1 MGRLFWKIFIGFW
14 LALVV
19 AAVGTGTVVQIRHE
33 SAGGELAMGPRAGF
47 GMEMAA
53 SMLREDG
60 AEALRS
66 WMQHRRRPM
75 PIFAVDDTGRDI
87 LGRPV
92 PPGALSRARDIARRG
107 EVPGVRLVATPEG
120 ERYLL
125 FAPLPPGMHRPPFPL
140 LAPWQLILIGLATS
154 LAFSALLAWYLARP
168 IRSLRWAFDAAAAGR
183 LDTRV
188 TPRIGSRRDEI
199 ADLGRDFDRM
209 AQQLQGVISSQR
221 RLLHDVSHEL
231 RSPLARLQAAIG
243 LARQDP
249 AKLDASLE
257 RIEREAVRLDEM
269 VGEILTLARL
279 ETGAAAPAKEPV
291 DFAHLVASI
300 AEDARFEAEARG
312 RGVALDIRND
322 GADDPQVLGNP
333 ALLHRAVENVVR
345 NALRY
350 TPEATA
356 VQIELRVSER
366 HALLSVTDHGPGIPA
381 GELRKVFEPFFR
393 GSSAG
398 AGADAA
404 GFGLGLAIAQR
415 AVEAHGGTIRAAN
428 VPHGGLQVE
437 IKLPLA

>member
-1 MGRLFWKIFIGFW
+1 VGRLFWKIFIGFW

-19 AAVGTGTVVQIRHE
+19 AAVGTGTIVWLKHE
-33 SAGGELAMGPRAGF
+33 EISAAPLAMGPRAGY
-47 GMEMAA
+47 GIEMAA

-60 AEALRS
+60 VDALRG
-66 WMQHRRRPM
+66 WIAHRRRPM
-75 PIFAVDDTGRDI
+75 QVFVVDDEGRDV

-92 PPGALSRARDIARRG
+92 AESLVTSARRVAERGEPGA
-107 EVPGVRLVATPEG
+107 RLVTTPDG

-125 FAPLPPGMHRPPFPL
+125 FAPLPPGMHRPPQPL
-140 LAPWQLILIGLATS
+140 LSLWQLVTIGAATS

-168 IRSLRWAFDAAAAGR
+168 IRSLRWAFDSAAAGR
-183 LDTRV
+183 LETRV
-188 TPRIGSRRDEI
+188 SPRIGSRRDEI

-209 AQQLQGVISSQR
+209 AQHLQSLVSVQR

-249 AKLDASLE
+249 AKIEPTLE
-257 RIEREAVRLDEM
+257 RIERETNRLDAM

-279 ETGAAAPAKEPV
+279 ESRTSSTAREPV

-300 AEDARFEAEARG
+300 AEDARFEAEASG
-312 RGVALDIRND
+312 RQLSLDIKSDARVAGD
-322 GADDPQVLGNP
+322 P

-345 NALRY
+345 NAVKF
-350 TPEATA
+350 TA
-356 VQIELRVSER
+356 PGTSVDVSLTSADVRVMLKVQ
-366 HALLSVTDHGPGIPA
+366 DHGPGIAPD
-381 GELRKVFEPFFR
+381 ELPKVFEPFYR
-393 GSSAG
+393 AAG
-398 AGADAA
+398 TDTS

-428 VPHGGLQVE
+428 IPGGGLSVE
-437 IKLPLA
+437 ISLPSFTQR